1 MVYELDNKKINIPD
15 KEIEKFMKNL
25 GIPKSEAIE
34 CWLMDNDLLELDEE
48 SQALEDKAKKNKVD
62 HGVAY
67 KKAKKK
73 TPKPKVVTDSKKEI
87 FETIWNAISEKYG
100 ENAKITTDNKY
111 IDIQNDGFSYT
122 INLVEHRKPKK

>member
-15 KEIEKFMKNL
+15 KDIDHLMTSL
-25 GIPKSEAIE
+25 SISKSEAIE
-34 CWLMDNDLLELDEE
+34 CWLEDNDYLEPDEE
-48 SQALEDKAKKNKVD
+48 AQALNEKAKKNKVD

-67 KKAKKK
+67 KKADKK

-87 FETIWNAISEKYG
+87 FEVIWGAISEKYG
-100 ENAKITTDNKY
+100 ENAKITTENKY
-111 IDIQNDGFSYT
+111 IDVENDGFSYT